1 MKIMITTRGDF
12 VSPRFDLSPEVL
24 IATYYDQELL
34 EEPRSIIVSDVSA
47 EIICDL
53 ALKENVAT
61 VICGGIEEQ
70 HYQFLT
76 WKKIKVIDGVIGPY
90 ADVLQAAMNNVLES
104 GTILPGATSK
114 EVASS

>member
-1 MKIMITTRGDF
+1 MKVMITIRGEF

-53 ALKENVAT
+53 ALKENVAI
-61 VICGGIEEQ
+61 VVCGAIEEQ

-76 WKKIKVIDGVIGPY
+76 WKKITVIDAVIGPY
-90 ADVLQAAMNNVLES
+90 VDVLQSVMDNTLQS
-104 GTILPGATSK
+104 GAILAGAGAK
-114 EVASS
+114 EGTT

>member
-1 MKIMITTRGDF
+1 MKVMITTRGDF

-47 EIICDL
+47 ETICDL
-53 ALKENVAT
+53 ALKENVAM

-76 WKKIKVIDGVIGPY
+76 WKKITVIDSVIGPY
-90 ADVLQAAMNNVLES
+90 TEVLQLAMNNTLKS
-104 GTILPGATSK
+104 GMILPGATSK
-114 EVASS
+114 EVAS